1 MLTITVEMDR
11 AQVTFRLDGRLAKLE
26 VRELA
31 RIWTAAVLKRPQ
43 PMILLDLTGV
53 TSVDAAGKAF
63 LARAHAYGATF
74 IGGGATAGFVEETRA

>member
-1 MLTITVEMDR
+1 MLTITVEKDR
-11 AQVTFRLDGRLAKLE
+11 AQVTFRLDGRLAVLE

-43 PMILLDLTGV
+43 PKILFDLTGV
-53 TSVDAAGKAF
+53 TAVDSEGKAF

-74 IGGGATAGFVEETRA
+74 IGGGATTAFVEETRA